1 MESPFVSDNNKMKY
15 QDHDIISP
23 CLNLPYE
30 FIGYARGLIVLWNRD
45 EAKAEKTYYANQ
57 QLEAISMQTD
67 GTQFISA
74 HNDGSYILWSAE
86 TGTEPI
92 EPPNTPYGPYPCKA
106 ISKIHRDLD
115 QDGVDWTVFCGGM
128 PRASYSDKFTVIIT
142 TFLSIT

>member
-1 MESPFVSDNNKMKY
+1 
-15 QDHDIISP
+15 
-23 CLNLPYE
+23 
-30 FIGYARGLIVLWNRD
+30 
-45 EAKAEKTYYANQ
+45 
-57 QLEAISMQTD
+57 MQKD

-128 PRASYSDKFTVIIT
+128 PRASYSDKFTVIIN
-142 TFLSIT
+142 TFFINYLST